1 MIFDNFLEILMSSVI
16 LWLFAEEVLFRPKR
30 KPRPQP
36 VVQEIVPNDI
46 RPV

>member
-1 MIFDNFLEILMSSVI
+1 MSSVI
-16 LWLFAEEVLFRPKR
+16 LWVFAAEVLFRPNR

-36 VVQEIVPNDI
+36 VVQEIAPEDI